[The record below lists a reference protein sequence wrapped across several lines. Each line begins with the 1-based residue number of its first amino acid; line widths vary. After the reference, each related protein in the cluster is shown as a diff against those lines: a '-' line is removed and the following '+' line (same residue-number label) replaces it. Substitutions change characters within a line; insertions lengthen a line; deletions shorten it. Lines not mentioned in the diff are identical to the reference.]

1 MTTTN
6 RAPVDNGGGF
16 VGGLASAV
24 KGEQRE
30 VATLPM
36 AKWEDVGRIRSQTFN
51 MAGLRMWQIAALLF
65 TAMAWAYTLYSYR
78 HADVV
83 MANDLTMIV
92 NGGLIIISLILFAVL
107 VYDVRQDVTDSGAQ
121 WVIIGVITIVGIVFV
136 FAFTPVATW
145 ALLNMFLVG
154 YAPFMQIIAAG
165 WVPVIMSIVALSIV
179 PDFQI
184 GRFAW
189 WRELTNQPAA
199 SSEKQ
204 VLDVTAIRL
213 QEMEQ
218 EHEIEKWDRSN
229 NALAELEMAKEMI
242 AELQKEIKQ
251 MKALPPTREYVPMNH
266 GMARAAY
273 GNVTLSGIDQV
284 AMIKFINE
292 WETRGTARE
301 AWAGSKEQQAAG
313 THISQPQWEMI
324 TRALKNVK
332 ILDANNSPLV
342 SREEAFR
349 MLKISQTDPPTPPER
364 AVGG

>member
-1 MTTTN
+1 MS
-6 RAPVDNGGGF
+6 DSFGGSI
-16 VGGLASAV
+16 AENV
-24 KGEQRE
+24 KAEQKNIN
-30 VATLPM
+30 TLPM
-36 AKWEDVGRIRSQTFN
+36 ARWEDVDRIRSQTFN
-51 MAGLRMWQIAALLF
+51 MAGLRMWQIAAMLF

-78 HADVV
+78 HTEVI

-107 VYDVRQDVTDSGAQ
+107 VYDVRRDVTDSGAQ
-121 WVIIGVITIVGIVFV
+121 WVVIGVITIVGIVFV

-154 YAPFMQIIAAG
+154 YAPFMQIVAAG

-204 VLDVTAIRL
+204 VEDVTAIRL
-213 QEMEQ
+213 KEMEQ
-218 EHEIEKWDRSN
+218 QHEIEKWDRSN
-229 NALAELEMAKEMI
+229 NALIELDDARKMI
-242 AELQKEIKQ
+242 EALQDEIKQ
-251 MKALPPTREYVPMNH
+251 MKALPPDREYIPVNH
-266 GMARAAY
+266 GMARATY
-273 GNVTLSGIDQV
+273 GNVRLKGLDQI

-292 WETRGTARE
+292 WSIRGTARE
-301 AWAGSKEQQAAG
+301 DWAGSKEKQAAG
-313 THISQPQWEMI
+313 THISQPQWESI
-324 TRALKNVK
+324 TRALKNLK
-332 ILDANNSPLV
+332 ILDDKNNPLV
-342 SREEAFR
+342 SQEEAFR
-349 MLKISQTDPPTPPER
+349 MLKISQEDPPTLPET